1 MMKGDRIILPSN
13 LVSKALK
20 KAHQGGHPGMSCMKR
35 RMRSHF
41 WFPKMDRH
49 VEAFVK
55 ECKDCTIFTNKTT
68 QEPLHPLST
77 NQEPW
82 ENVHIDLFGPMPDSR
97 HVLVVIDGMS
107 RFPAAKIVSGTSAGP
122 VLKALNSIY
131 TDYGNPKSHRTD
143 NGPPFDSN
151 AIEEFSK
158 GRDVKHIKTFPYHPQ
173 ANPAETFMKP
183 LGKSMKIAHYNKQ
196 DKSEA
201 LNQLLSNYRATPME
215 QLDFHQEM

>member
-1 MMKGDRIILPSN
+1 
-13 LVSKALK
+13 
-20 KAHQGGHPGMSCMKR
+20 
-35 RMRSHF
+35 
-41 WFPKMDRH
+41 
-49 VEAFVK
+49 
-55 ECKDCTIFTNKTT
+55 
-68 QEPLHPLST
+68 
-77 NQEPW
+77 
-82 ENVHIDLFGPMPDSR
+82 MPDSR

-183 LGKSMKIAHYNKQ
+183 LGKSMKIAHYNKLMMRGGYKGNLPGTKPTSDQ
-196 DKSEA
+196 EVERAKEKDQSGKNERTERINNSTHRQPHELA
-201 LNQLLSNYRATPME
+201 VGSYVYTKNNQRTK
-215 QLDFHQEM
+215 F